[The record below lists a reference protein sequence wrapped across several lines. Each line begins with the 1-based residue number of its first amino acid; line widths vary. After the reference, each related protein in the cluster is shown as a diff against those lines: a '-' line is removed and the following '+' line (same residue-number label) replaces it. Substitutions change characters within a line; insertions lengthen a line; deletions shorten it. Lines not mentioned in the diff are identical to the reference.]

1 LQAKHPATAR
11 FPCDECPVTAFRF
24 LHTADLHLGRR
35 FGALPEDLRGRLV
48 EARHALLPNLAQAA
62 TRFGAGHILL
72 AGDTFDSETPSDPVW
87 RQALVAMGAA
97 QVQWWIIPGNHDSL
111 AAESLWSRLAQ
122 HAPANVRL
130 LTEARPVQI
139 APGVTLLPCP
149 LPRRY
154 PGRDLTAW
162 MAEVETPPGQF
173 RIGLAHGAIRDFSS
187 DGSGADGIIPPDR
200 AATAR
205 LDYLAL
211 GDWHGRIEVNPRT
224 FYPGTPERD
233 AAHPDARGTCLAVT
247 LPAPGALPVV
257 ETLPTGRFH
266 WTEDSLALL
275 PGQDAAALLAD
286 RLPADRPARRDQ
298 LLRLRVTGRATL
310 SERAALAEAVAAAAP
325 DFAALDLDLAALD
338 TEVEAADLDE
348 IDRAGALRLAA
359 ERLRAAA
366 EDPARAEGARRIS
379 AAALNRLFGYLRED
393 RA

>member
-1 LQAKHPATAR
+1 MQAKHPATAR
-11 FPCDECPVTAFRF
+11 FPSDECPVTEFRF

-48 EARHALLPNLAQAA
+48 EARHALLSNLAHAA

-97 QVQWWIIPGNHDSL
+97 QVHWWIIPGNHDSL

-122 HAPANVRL
+122 HAPANVHL
-130 LTEARPVQI
+130 LTAPQPVQI
-139 APGVTLLPCP
+139 ASGVTLLPCP

-247 LPAPGALPVV
+247 LPEPGALPVV
-257 ETLPTGRFH
+257 EILPTGRFH
-266 WTEDSLALL
+266 WTEDTLALL

-310 SERAALAEAVAAAAP
+310 SERAALAEAVTAAAP